1 MLLRNNNNN
10 TNNPKSNSISMKN
23 YKDILND
30 AESLIK
36 DVSGPSNG
44 KIIAAAAIGLAAGA
58 VLGILLAP
66 ASGSETRSNIT
77 DSLAGAGGTIKDK
90 AKQGFDKI
98 SDLSSQAV
106 SSVKSKVQGTGVAD
120 TAPAV

>member
-1 MLLRNNNNN
+1 
-10 TNNPKSNSISMKN
+10 MKN

-66 ASGSETRSNIT
+66 ASGSETRSTIT
-77 DSLAGAGGTIKDK
+77 DSLAGAGSTIKDK
-90 AKQGFDKI
+90 AKQGLDKI